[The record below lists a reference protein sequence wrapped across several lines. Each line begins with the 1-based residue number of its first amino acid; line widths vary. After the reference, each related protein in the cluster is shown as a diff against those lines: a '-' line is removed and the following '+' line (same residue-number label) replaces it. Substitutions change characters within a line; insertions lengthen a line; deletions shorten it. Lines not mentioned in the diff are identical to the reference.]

1 MPRPR
6 SLPPDL
12 GISFSRTGKGS
23 NRRTLRSSRSPV
35 RNVSLPKT
43 MERGAT
49 PSTPTDRAPRLPR
62 TRAHATVRNA
72 GSATRLKRSSNRRSG
87 SSVAHWCSLVWI
99 RRTRA
104 SASSRSGHG
113 APVFTGVLRIFQSH
127 RCELTAF
134 LRHAAGFPDLGLLR
148 RLRPVP
154 ELSADD
160 EPARRRPDWP
170 EGRAARGPFPRSP
183 MTVRQVRRPA
193 FPRQHRHEYAAGLPH
208 GLLADPVDQLR
219 SRPSEPRPGVHC
231 DPAHIHQVGAG
242 SGLAGVRPLVP
253 ALVHLPVSLAG
264 PGAVW
269 QYRPVPSLSGLLPPS
284 PASPGSGCPQ
294 LQQAA
299 ATAHRGS
306 PLTSPRSH
314 GASWRT
320 TGRQ

>member
-1 MPRPR
+1 MPPHRHRPTV
-6 SLPPDL
+6 PP
-12 GISFSRTGKGS
+12 IAPHP
-23 NRRTLRSSRSPV
+23 SP
-35 RNVSLPKT
+35 RHRE
-43 MERGAT
+43 ERGIGHEVEEVVE
-49 PSTPTDRAPRLPR
+49 PTIR
-62 TRAHATVRNA
+62 VV
-72 GSATRLKRSSNRRSG
+72 GSP
-87 SSVAHWCSLVWI
+87 WCSLVWI

-253 ALVHLPVSLAG
+253 ALVHLPVSHAG
-264 PGAVW
+264 PGPSGSTDPSRRC
-269 QYRPVPSLSGLLPPS
+269 QGCSHPPLRPQARAALSFSRPLRRPTGGVLSPPHGHTAPRGAPPASNRPPS
-284 PASPGSGCPQ
+284 PPS
-294 LQQAA
+294 
-299 ATAHRGS
+299 R
-306 PLTSPRSH
+306 PR
-314 GASWRT
+314 
-320 TGRQ
+320 